1 MFKRMNLV
9 MKRLVIP
16 ENNNNNNN
24 NNAEVTA
31 NDIPQT
37 IDDRNNN
44 AEVGRQ
50 SRQAE
55 VGPKIIIKFPFK

>member
-1 MFKRMNLV
+1 MLKRMNLV
-9 MKRLVIP
+9 MKRLVMP
-16 ENNNNNNN
+16 ENNN
-24 NNAEVTA
+24 
-31 NDIPQT
+31 
-37 IDDRNNN
+37 NNN